1 MGINNV
7 GPVISPLR
15 VSSCNTYGTG
25 GFNCCCFRCCTCLH
39 IEFLKTQPGIV
50 KIFETMISGLIQSLL
65 INYGLKYSSSIGSA
79 FEGSLTAASACFLTS
94 ALLLACYTI
103 SEKTYRLIRS
113 SLFEIMFNSL
123 ACFLYLSSASYLAL
137 ATKLFLMT
145 EYYVKPGF
153 DVYPAMTAAYI
164 LSGIV
169 GILHGADAYLSFVHY
184 KTGR

>member
-1 MGINNV
+1 MGINNRS
-7 GPVISPLR
+7 VISPLR
-15 VSSCNTYGTG
+15 MSSTGTHGAGGVS
-25 GFNCCCFRCCTCLH
+25 CCCFRCCTCIH
-39 IEFLKTQPGIV
+39 IEFFKSLPGIV
-50 KIFETMISGLIQSLL
+50 KIMETMISGLIQSLL

-123 ACFLYLSSASYLAL
+123 ACFLYLSSASYLAF
-137 ATKLFLMT
+137 ATKLYLMP
-145 EYYVKPGF
+145 EYYVRPGF
-153 DVYPAMTAAYI
+153 DVYPAMTAVYI

-169 GILHGADAYLSFVHY
+169 GVLHGADAYLSFTNY